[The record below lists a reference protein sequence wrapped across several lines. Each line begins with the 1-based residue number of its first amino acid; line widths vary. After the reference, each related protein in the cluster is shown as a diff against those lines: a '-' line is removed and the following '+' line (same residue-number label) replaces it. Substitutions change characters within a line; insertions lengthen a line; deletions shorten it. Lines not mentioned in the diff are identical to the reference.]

1 MCKRK
6 RTAKALWR
14 RVPQY
19 GRNKETIMKHELLA
33 PAGSL
38 EAGYAALH
46 YGADAVYLGLT
57 KFSARAGAEN
67 FTPEELDEFTAY
79 AHTLGRKVF
88 VALNTVLTEAE
99 ARELPEIFAVLRRT
113 RVDALIVQDLGV
125 FYLAK
130 KMLPGV
136 ELHASTQMA
145 VHNAEG
151 AKFLQ
156 RLGFKRVVLAREL
169 SLREIQAVA
178 EAAPDLD
185 LEVFVHGA
193 LCYSYSGQ
201 CLFSALEYGKSAN
214 RGRCVYPCRAEFAV
228 EEEDDNGQAREDWR
242 GLAGGC
248 DEGGAGQYGAAG
260 NCDEGRAG
268 QRGLA
273 GGCGGLRSHL
283 FSMKDLALE
292 EAVLKI
298 PALSL
303 KIEGRKKSSLYVA
316 AVTNYYRHLLD
327 GRKKD
332 LKEAEDIRQIF
343 SRPWCRFHFNGKDKN
358 VVDAHFVGHRGLLIG
373 KVERAGRNRL
383 GFKTSHAVAR
393 YDGVQIDAAG
403 DEKPFGFGARALF
416 VNGKPAIEA
425 AAGQYVEL
433 ELPEEHPYL
442 AVGAP
447 VYLASSSA
455 VKGKYAYQKPKPG
468 AYRNRAELAVR
479 VEIGTNEV
487 RAVCCGADGC
497 AGTNAERFA
506 GVAAVMRGDFPPAK
520 DAAKVE
526 AAVREAFA
534 KTGGTAFT
542 VAALDIV
549 NPEARF
555 VPVSV
560 LNELRRGLLE
570 KAAEAA
576 KMAEAEAVVQMT
588 ESRQAV
594 KTGGAAAVVQMAESR
609 QAVKTGGAAAVNECE
624 NIEFDAGGNCLA
636 ACATERQ
643 VKKLRLFRI
652 GLETA
657 EADWQACD
665 MAETWF
671 ALPQICRNTGRL
683 AAVLQRL
690 YEAGARKFVSE
701 NYYAFEMLRPY
712 EGVQIGA
719 GSFIY
724 VMNHYATAALR
735 DIGAAWA
742 TLALESPAENMAET
756 AAKALVP
763 TVQAV
768 FAYPPLFTSA
778 VCIRP
783 NACKNCA
790 RGVKRY
796 RLKKDGRAFTV
807 ISRDCQVQVFDTR
820 PYEREAVPGVWAVI
834 DERD

>member
-99 ARELPEIFAVLRRT
+99 ARELSEIFAVLRRT

-248 DEGGAGQYGAAG
+248 DEGGAGQ
-260 NCDEGRAG
+260 
-268 QRGLA
+268 RGLA

-303 KIEGRKKSSLYVA
+303 KIEGRKKSPLYVA
-316 AVTNYYRHLLD
+316 AVTNYYRHILD

-373 KVERAGRNRL
+373 KVEHAGRNRL
-383 GFKTSHAVAR
+383 GVKTSHAVAR

-425 AAGQYVEL
+425 EAGQYVEL

-576 KMAEAEAVVQMT
+576 KMAEAEAVVQM
-588 ESRQAV
+588 
-594 KTGGAAAVVQMAESR
+594 AESR
-609 QAVKTGGAAAVNECE
+609 QAVKTGGAEAVNECE
-624 NIEFDAGGNCLA
+624 NIEFDAGGNCLT

-671 ALPQICRNTGRL
+671 VLPQICRNTGRL

-690 YEAGARKFVSE
+690 YEAGARKFVAE

-796 RLKKDGRAFTV
+796 RLKKDGRAFTAV
-807 ISRDCQVQVFDTR
+807 SRDCQVQVFDTR

>member
-1 MCKRK
+1 
-6 RTAKALWR
+6 
-14 RVPQY
+14 
-19 GRNKETIMKHELLA
+19 MKHELLA

-248 DEGGAGQYGAAG
+248 
-260 NCDEGRAG
+260 
-268 QRGLA
+268 
-273 GGCGGLRSHL
+273 GGLRSHL

-303 KIEGRKKSSLYVA
+303 KIEGRKKSPLYVA
-316 AVTNYYRHLLD
+316 AVTNYYRHILD

-383 GFKTSHAVAR
+383 GFKTSYAVAR

-403 DEKPFGFGARALF
+403 DEKPFGFGVKALF

-479 VEIGTNEV
+479 VEIGANEV

-576 KMAEAEAVVQMT
+576 KMAEAEAVVQM
-588 ESRQAV
+588 
-594 KTGGAAAVVQMAESR
+594 AESR
-609 QAVKTGGAAAVNECE
+609 QAVKPGGAEAVNECE

-690 YEAGARKFVSE
+690 YEAGARKFVAE

-796 RLKKDGRAFTV
+796 RLKKDGRAFTAV
-807 ISRDCQVQVFDTR
+807 SRDCQVQVFDTR

>member
-1 MCKRK
+1 
-6 RTAKALWR
+6 
-14 RVPQY
+14 
-19 GRNKETIMKHELLA
+19 MKHELLA

-130 KMLPGV
+130 KMLPGM

-228 EEEDDNGQAREDWR
+228 EEEDDNRGAREDR
-242 GLAGGC
+242 
-248 DEGGAGQYGAAG
+248 Y
-260 NCDEGRAG
+260 
-268 QRGLA
+268 GLA

-303 KIEGRKKSSLYVA
+303 KIEGRKKSPLYVA
-316 AVTNYYRHLLD
+316 AVTNYYRHILD

-373 KVERAGRNRL
+373 KVERVGRNRL

-403 DEKPFGFGARALF
+403 DEKPFGFGVKALF

-442 AVGAP
+442 AAGAP

-479 VEIGTNEV
+479 VEIGADEV

-497 AGTNAERFA
+497 AGTAEHIADGSAGTNAERFA

-542 VAALDIV
+542 VAALDIA

-560 LNELRRGLLE
+560 LNELRRGLLD

-576 KMAEAEAVVQMT
+576 KMAEEEA
-588 ESRQAV
+588 A
-594 KTGGAAAVVQMAESR
+594 VQMAESR
-609 QAVKTGGAAAVNECE
+609 QAVRTGGAEAVNECE
-624 NIEFDAGGNCLA
+624 NIEPDAGGNCLA
-636 ACATERQ
+636 TCATERQ
-643 VKKLRLFRI
+643 VKKLRLIRI

-657 EADWQACD
+657 ETDWQACD

-671 ALPQICRNTGRL
+671 VLPQICRNTGRL
-683 AAVLQRL
+683 AAVVQRL
-690 YEAGARKFVSE
+690 YDAGARKFVAE
-701 NYYAFEMLRPY
+701 NYYAFEMLRQY

-783 NACKNCA
+783 NACKDCS

-796 RLKKDGRAFTV
+796 RLKKDGRAFTAV
-807 ISRDCQVQVFDTR
+807 SRDCQVQVFDTR
-820 PYEREAVPGVWAVI
+820 PYEREAVPGIWAVI

>member
-1 MCKRK
+1 
-6 RTAKALWR
+6 
-14 RVPQY
+14 
-19 GRNKETIMKHELLA
+19 MKHELLA

-99 ARELPEIFAVLRRT
+99 ARELPEIFAMLRRT

-228 EEEDDNGQAREDWR
+228 EEENDNRGAREDR
-242 GLAGGC
+242 H
-248 DEGGAGQYGAAG
+248 
-260 NCDEGRAG
+260 
-268 QRGLA
+268 GLA

-303 KIEGRKKSSLYVA
+303 KIEGRKKSPLYVA
-316 AVTNYYRHLLD
+316 AVTNYYRHILD

-373 KVERAGRNRL
+373 KVGRVGRNRL

-403 DEKPFGFGARALF
+403 DEKPFGFGVKALF

-442 AVGAP
+442 AAGAP

-479 VEIGTNEV
+479 VEIGADEV
-487 RAVCCGADGC
+487 RAVCCGADGCAGTAEHIADGC

-520 DAAKVE
+520 DTAKVE

-542 VAALDIV
+542 VAALDIA
-549 NPEARF
+549 NSEARF

-560 LNELRRGLLE
+560 LNELRRGLLD
-570 KAAEAA
+570 KAAAAAKLAEEEAA
-576 KMAEAEAVVQMT
+576 
-588 ESRQAV
+588 
-594 KTGGAAAVVQMAESR
+594 VQMAESR
-609 QAVKTGGAAAVNECE
+609 QAVRTGGAEAVNECE
-624 NIEFDAGGNCLA
+624 NIEPDAGGNCLVT
-636 ACATERQ
+636 CATERL

-657 EADWQACD
+657 ETDWQACD

-671 ALPQICRNTGRL
+671 VLPQICRNTGRL
-683 AAVLQRL
+683 AAVVQSL
-690 YEAGARKFVSE
+690 YDAGARKFVAE
-701 NYYAFEMLRPY
+701 NYYAFEMLRQY

-783 NACKNCA
+783 NACKDCS

-796 RLKKDGRAFTV
+796 RLKKDGRAFTAV
-807 ISRDCQVQVFDTR
+807 SRDCQVQVFDTR
-820 PYEREAVPGVWAVI
+820 PYEREAVPGIWAVI

>member
-1 MCKRK
+1 
-6 RTAKALWR
+6 
-14 RVPQY
+14 
-19 GRNKETIMKHELLA
+19 MKHELLA

-99 ARELPEIFAVLRRT
+99 ARELPEIFAMLRRT

-228 EEEDDNGQAREDWR
+228 EEENDNRGAREDR
-242 GLAGGC
+242 H
-248 DEGGAGQYGAAG
+248 
-260 NCDEGRAG
+260 
-268 QRGLA
+268 GLA

-303 KIEGRKKSSLYVA
+303 KIEGRKKSPLYVA
-316 AVTNYYRHLLD
+316 AVTNYYRHILD

-373 KVERAGRNRL
+373 KVERVGRNRL

-403 DEKPFGFGARALF
+403 DEKPFGFGVKALF

-442 AVGAP
+442 AAGAP

-479 VEIGTNEV
+479 VEIGADEV

-497 AGTNAERFA
+497 AGTAEHIADGSAGTNAERFA

-542 VAALDIV
+542 VAALDIA

-560 LNELRRGLLE
+560 LNELRRGLLD

-576 KMAEAEAVVQMT
+576 KMAEEEA
-588 ESRQAV
+588 A
-594 KTGGAAAVVQMAESR
+594 VQMAESR
-609 QAVKTGGAAAVNECE
+609 QAVRTGGAEAVNECE
-624 NIEFDAGGNCLA
+624 NIEPDAGGNCLA
-636 ACATERQ
+636 TCATERQ
-643 VKKLRLFRI
+643 VKKLRLIRI

-657 EADWQACD
+657 ETDWQACD

-671 ALPQICRNTGRL
+671 VLPQICRNTGRL
-683 AAVLQRL
+683 AAVVQSL
-690 YEAGARKFVSE
+690 YDAGARKFVAE
-701 NYYAFEMLRPY
+701 NYYAFEMLRQY

-783 NACKNCA
+783 NACKDCS

-796 RLKKDGRAFTV
+796 RLKKDGRAFTAV
-807 ISRDCQVQVFDTR
+807 SRDCQVQVFDTR
-820 PYEREAVPGVWAVI
+820 PYEREAVPGIWAVI

>member
-1 MCKRK
+1 
-6 RTAKALWR
+6 
-14 RVPQY
+14 
-19 GRNKETIMKHELLA
+19 MKHELLA

-130 KMLPGV
+130 KMLPGM

-228 EEEDDNGQAREDWR
+228 EEEDDNRGAREDWY
-242 GLAGGC
+242 GL
-248 DEGGAGQYGAAG
+248 AG
-260 NCDEGRAG
+260 NCDAGRAG
-268 QRGLA
+268 QHGLA

-303 KIEGRKKSSLYVA
+303 KIEGRKKSPLYVA
-316 AVTNYYRHLLD
+316 AVTNYYRHILD

-373 KVERAGRNRL
+373 KVGRVGRNRL

-403 DEKPFGFGARALF
+403 DEKPFGFGVKALF

-442 AVGAP
+442 AAGAP

-479 VEIGTNEV
+479 VEIGADEV
-487 RAVCCGADGC
+487 RAVCCGADGCAGTAEHIADGC

-520 DAAKVE
+520 DTAKVE

-542 VAALDIV
+542 VAALDIA
-549 NPEARF
+549 NTEARF

-560 LNELRRGLLE
+560 LNELRRGLLD
-570 KAAEAA
+570 KAAAAAKLAEEEAA
-576 KMAEAEAVVQMT
+576 
-588 ESRQAV
+588 
-594 KTGGAAAVVQMAESR
+594 VQMAESR
-609 QAVKTGGAAAVNECE
+609 QAVRTGGAEAVNECE
-624 NIEFDAGGNCLA
+624 NIEPDAGGNCLVT
-636 ACATERQ
+636 CATERL

-657 EADWQACD
+657 ETDWQACD

-671 ALPQICRNTGRL
+671 VLPQICRNTGRL
-683 AAVLQRL
+683 AAVVQSL
-690 YEAGARKFVSE
+690 YDAGARKFVAE
-701 NYYAFEMLRPY
+701 NYYAFEMLRQY

-742 TLALESPAENMAET
+742 TLALESSAENMAET

-783 NACKNCA
+783 NACKDCS

-796 RLKKDGRAFTV
+796 RLKKDGRAFTAV
-807 ISRDCQVQVFDTR
+807 SRDCQVQVFDTR
-820 PYEREAVPGVWAVI
+820 PYEREAVPGIWAVI

>member
-1 MCKRK
+1 
-6 RTAKALWR
+6 
-14 RVPQY
+14 
-19 GRNKETIMKHELLA
+19 MKHELLA

-228 EEEDDNGQAREDWR
+228 EEENDNRGAREDR
-242 GLAGGC
+242 
-248 DEGGAGQYGAAG
+248 Y
-260 NCDEGRAG
+260 
-268 QRGLA
+268 GLA

-303 KIEGRKKSSLYVA
+303 KIEGRKKSPLYVA
-316 AVTNYYRHLLD
+316 AVTNYYRHILD

-373 KVERAGRNRL
+373 KVERVGRNRL

-403 DEKPFGFGARALF
+403 DEKPFGFGVKALF

-433 ELPEEHPYL
+433 ELPEEHSYL

-468 AYRNRAELAVR
+468 AYRNRAELAGLVG
-479 VEIGTNEV
+479 IGADEV

-497 AGTNAERFA
+497 AGTAEHIADDCAGTAERIADGSAGTNAERFA

-520 DAAKVE
+520 DTAKVE

-542 VAALDIV
+542 VAALDIA
-549 NPEARF
+549 NSEARF

-560 LNELRRGLLE
+560 LNELRRGLLD
-570 KAAEAA
+570 KAAAAA
-576 KMAEAEAVVQMT
+576 KMAEEEA
-588 ESRQAV
+588 A
-594 KTGGAAAVVQMAESR
+594 VQMAESR
-609 QAVKTGGAAAVNECE
+609 QAVKTGGVEAVNECE
-624 NIEFDAGGNCLA
+624 NIEPDAGGNCLA
-636 ACATERQ
+636 TCATERQ

-657 EADWQACD
+657 ETDWQACD

-671 ALPQICRNTGRL
+671 VLPQICRNTGRL
-683 AAVLQRL
+683 AAVVQSL
-690 YEAGARKFVSE
+690 YDAGARKFVAE
-701 NYYAFEMLRPY
+701 NYYAFEMLRQY

-783 NACKNCA
+783 NACKDCS

-796 RLKKDGRAFTV
+796 RLKKDGRAFTAV
-807 ISRDCQVQVFDTR
+807 SRDCQVQVFDTR
-820 PYEREAVPGVWAVI
+820 PYEREAVPGIWAVI

>member
-1 MCKRK
+1 
-6 RTAKALWR
+6 
-14 RVPQY
+14 
-19 GRNKETIMKHELLA
+19 MKHELLA

-248 DEGGAGQYGAAG
+248 
-260 NCDEGRAG
+260 
-268 QRGLA
+268 
-273 GGCGGLRSHL
+273 GGLRSHL

-303 KIEGRKKSSLYVA
+303 KIEGRKKSPLYVA

-479 VEIGTNEV
+479 VEIGANEV

-520 DAAKVE
+520 DTAKVE

-576 KMAEAEAVVQMT
+576 KMAEAEAVVQM
-588 ESRQAV
+588 
-594 KTGGAAAVVQMAESR
+594 AESR
-609 QAVKTGGAAAVNECE
+609 QAVKTGGAEAVNECE
-624 NIEFDAGGNCLA
+624 NIEFDAGGNCLT

-690 YEAGARKFVSE
+690 YEAGARKFVAE

-796 RLKKDGRAFTV
+796 RLKKDGRAFTAV
-807 ISRDCQVQVFDTR
+807 SRDCQVQVFDTR
-820 PYEREAVPGVWAVI
+820 PYEREAVSGVWAVI

>member
-1 MCKRK
+1 
-6 RTAKALWR
+6 
-14 RVPQY
+14 
-19 GRNKETIMKHELLA
+19 MKHELLA

-228 EEEDDNGQAREDWR
+228 EEENDNRGAREDR
-242 GLAGGC
+242 
-248 DEGGAGQYGAAG
+248 Y
-260 NCDEGRAG
+260 
-268 QRGLA
+268 GLA

-303 KIEGRKKSSLYVA
+303 KIEGRKKSPLYVA
-316 AVTNYYRHLLD
+316 AVTNYYRHILD

-373 KVERAGRNRL
+373 KVERVGRNRL

-403 DEKPFGFGARALF
+403 DEKPFGFGVKALF

-442 AVGAP
+442 AAGAP

-479 VEIGTNEV
+479 VEIGADEV
-487 RAVCCGADGC
+487 RAVCCGADGCAGTAEHIADGC

-520 DAAKVE
+520 DTAKVE

-542 VAALDIV
+542 VAALDIA

-560 LNELRRGLLE
+560 LNELRRGLLD

-576 KMAEAEAVVQMT
+576 KMAEEEA
-588 ESRQAV
+588 A
-594 KTGGAAAVVQMAESR
+594 VQMAESR
-609 QAVKTGGAAAVNECE
+609 QAVRTGGAEAVNECE
-624 NIEFDAGGNCLA
+624 NIEPDAGGNCLA
-636 ACATERQ
+636 TCATERQ
-643 VKKLRLFRI
+643 VKKLRLIRI

-657 EADWQACD
+657 ETDWQACD

-671 ALPQICRNTGRL
+671 VLPQICRNTGRL
-683 AAVLQRL
+683 AAVVQSL
-690 YEAGARKFVSE
+690 YDAGARKFVAE
-701 NYYAFEMLRPY
+701 NYYAFEMLRQY

-783 NACKNCA
+783 NACKDCS

-796 RLKKDGRAFTV
+796 RLKKDGRAFTAV
-807 ISRDCQVQVFDTR
+807 SRDCQVQVFDTR
-820 PYEREAVPGVWAVI
+820 PYEREAVPGIWAVI

>member
-248 DEGGAGQYGAAG
+248 
-260 NCDEGRAG
+260 
-268 QRGLA
+268 
-273 GGCGGLRSHL
+273 GGLRSHL

-303 KIEGRKKSSLYVA
+303 KIEGRKKSPLYVA
-316 AVTNYYRHLLD
+316 AVTNYYRHILD
-327 GRKKD
+327 GCKKD

-487 RAVCCGADGC
+487 RAVWCGADGC

-576 KMAEAEAVVQMT
+576 KMAEAEAVVQM
-588 ESRQAV
+588 
-594 KTGGAAAVVQMAESR
+594 AESR
-609 QAVKTGGAAAVNECE
+609 QAVKTGGAEAVNECE
-624 NIEFDAGGNCLA
+624 NIEFDAGGNCLT

-690 YEAGARKFVSE
+690 YEAGARKFVAE

-796 RLKKDGRAFTV
+796 RLKKDGRAFTAV
-807 ISRDCQVQVFDTR
+807 SRDCQVQVFDTR

-834 DERD
+834 DERGG

>member
-1 MCKRK
+1 
-6 RTAKALWR
+6 
-14 RVPQY
+14 
-19 GRNKETIMKHELLA
+19 MKHELLA

-228 EEEDDNGQAREDWR
+228 EEENDNRGAREDR
-242 GLAGGC
+242 
-248 DEGGAGQYGAAG
+248 Y
-260 NCDEGRAG
+260 
-268 QRGLA
+268 GLA

-303 KIEGRKKSSLYVA
+303 KIEGRKKSPLYVA
-316 AVTNYYRHLLD
+316 AVTNYYRHILD

-373 KVERAGRNRL
+373 KVERVGRNRL

-403 DEKPFGFGARALF
+403 DEKPFGFGVKALF
-416 VNGKPAIEA
+416 VNGKSAIEA

-442 AVGAP
+442 AAGAP

-479 VEIGTNEV
+479 VEIGADEV

-497 AGTNAERFA
+497 AGTAEHIADGSAGTNAERFA

-542 VAALDIV
+542 VAALDIA
-549 NPEARF
+549 NSEARF

-560 LNELRRGLLE
+560 LNELRRGLLD
-570 KAAEAA
+570 KAAAAA
-576 KMAEAEAVVQMT
+576 KMAEEEA
-588 ESRQAV
+588 A
-594 KTGGAAAVVQMAESR
+594 VQMAESR
-609 QAVKTGGAAAVNECE
+609 QAVKTGGVEAVNECE
-624 NIEFDAGGNCLA
+624 NIEPDAGGNCLA
-636 ACATERQ
+636 TCATERQ

-657 EADWQACD
+657 ETDWQACD

-671 ALPQICRNTGRL
+671 VLPQICRNTGRL
-683 AAVLQRL
+683 AAVVQSL
-690 YEAGARKFVSE
+690 YDAGARKFVAE
-701 NYYAFEMLRPY
+701 NYYAFEMLRQY

-783 NACKNCA
+783 NACKDCS

-796 RLKKDGRAFTV
+796 RLKKDGRAFTAV
-807 ISRDCQVQVFDTR
+807 SRDCQVQVFDTR
-820 PYEREAVPGVWAVI
+820 PYEREAVPGIWAVI

>member
-1 MCKRK
+1 
-6 RTAKALWR
+6 
-14 RVPQY
+14 
-19 GRNKETIMKHELLA
+19 MKHELLA

-130 KMLPGV
+130 KMLPDV

-228 EEEDDNGQAREDWR
+228 EEEDDNRGAREDR
-242 GLAGGC
+242 
-248 DEGGAGQYGAAG
+248 Y
-260 NCDEGRAG
+260 
-268 QRGLA
+268 GLA

-303 KIEGRKKSSLYVA
+303 KIEGRKKSPLYVA
-316 AVTNYYRHLLD
+316 AVTNYYRHILD

-373 KVERAGRNRL
+373 KVERVGRNRL

-403 DEKPFGFGARALF
+403 DEKPFGFGVKALF

-442 AVGAP
+442 AAGAP

-479 VEIGTNEV
+479 VEIGADEV

-497 AGTNAERFA
+497 AGTAEHIADGSAGTNAERFA

-520 DAAKVE
+520 DTAKVE

-542 VAALDIV
+542 VAALDIA

-560 LNELRRGLLE
+560 LNELRRGLLD

-576 KMAEAEAVVQMT
+576 KMAEEEA
-588 ESRQAV
+588 A
-594 KTGGAAAVVQMAESR
+594 VQMAESR
-609 QAVKTGGAAAVNECE
+609 QAVKTGGAEAVNECE
-624 NIEFDAGGNCLA
+624 NIEPDAGGNCLA
-636 ACATERQ
+636 TCATERQ

-657 EADWQACD
+657 ETDWQACD

-671 ALPQICRNTGRL
+671 VLPQICRNTGRL
-683 AAVLQRL
+683 AAVVQSL
-690 YEAGARKFVSE
+690 YDAGARKFVAE
-701 NYYAFEMLRPY
+701 NYYAFEMLRQY

-768 FAYPPLFTSA
+768 FAYSPLFTSA

-783 NACKNCA
+783 NACKDCS

-796 RLKKDGRAFTV
+796 RLKKDGRAFTAV
-807 ISRDCQVQVFDTR
+807 SRDCQVQVFDTR
-820 PYEREAVPGVWAVI
+820 PYEREAVPGIWAVI

>member
-1 MCKRK
+1 
-6 RTAKALWR
+6 
-14 RVPQY
+14 
-19 GRNKETIMKHELLA
+19 MKHELLA

-228 EEEDDNGQAREDWR
+228 EEENDNRGAREDR
-242 GLAGGC
+242 
-248 DEGGAGQYGAAG
+248 Y
-260 NCDEGRAG
+260 
-268 QRGLA
+268 GLA

-303 KIEGRKKSSLYVA
+303 KIEGRKKSPLYVA
-316 AVTNYYRHLLD
+316 AVTNYYRHILD

-373 KVERAGRNRL
+373 KVGRVGRNRL

-403 DEKPFGFGARALF
+403 DEKPFGFGVKALF

-442 AVGAP
+442 AAGAP

-479 VEIGTNEV
+479 VEIGADEV
-487 RAVCCGADGC
+487 RAVCCGADGCAGTAEHIADGC

-520 DAAKVE
+520 DTAKVE

-542 VAALDIV
+542 VAALDIA
-549 NPEARF
+549 NTEARF

-560 LNELRRGLLE
+560 LNELRRGLLD
-570 KAAEAA
+570 KAAAAAKLAEEEAA
-576 KMAEAEAVVQMT
+576 
-588 ESRQAV
+588 
-594 KTGGAAAVVQMAESR
+594 VQMAESR
-609 QAVKTGGAAAVNECE
+609 QAVRTGGAEAVNECE
-624 NIEFDAGGNCLA
+624 NIEPDAGGNCLVT
-636 ACATERQ
+636 CATERL

-657 EADWQACD
+657 ETDWQACD

-671 ALPQICRNTGRL
+671 VLPQICRNTGRL
-683 AAVLQRL
+683 AAVVQSL
-690 YEAGARKFVSE
+690 YDAGARKFVAE
-701 NYYAFEMLRPY
+701 NYYAFEMLRQY

-742 TLALESPAENMAET
+742 TLALESSAENMAET

-783 NACKNCA
+783 NACKDCS

-796 RLKKDGRAFTV
+796 RLKKDGRAFTAV
-807 ISRDCQVQVFDTR
+807 SRDCQVQVFDTR
-820 PYEREAVPGVWAVI
+820 PYEREAVPGIWAVI

>member
-1 MCKRK
+1 
-6 RTAKALWR
+6 
-14 RVPQY
+14 
-19 GRNKETIMKHELLA
+19 MKHELLA

-228 EEEDDNGQAREDWR
+228 EEENDNRGAREDR
-242 GLAGGC
+242 
-248 DEGGAGQYGAAG
+248 Y
-260 NCDEGRAG
+260 
-268 QRGLA
+268 GLA

-303 KIEGRKKSSLYVA
+303 KIEGRKKSPLYVA
-316 AVTNYYRHLLD
+316 AVTNYYRHILD

-373 KVERAGRNRL
+373 KVERVGRNRL

-403 DEKPFGFGARALF
+403 DEKPFGFGVKALF

-433 ELPEEHPYL
+433 ELPEEHSYL
-442 AVGAP
+442 AAGAP

-479 VEIGTNEV
+479 VEIGADEV

-497 AGTNAERFA
+497 VGTAEHIADGSAGTAERIADGSAGTNAERFA
-506 GVAAVMRGDFPPAK
+506 GVAAVMRGDFLPAK

-542 VAALDIV
+542 VAALDIA

-560 LNELRRGLLE
+560 LNELRRGLLN

-576 KMAEAEAVVQMT
+576 KMAEEEA
-588 ESRQAV
+588 A
-594 KTGGAAAVVQMAESR
+594 VQMAESR
-609 QAVKTGGAAAVNECE
+609 QAVKTGGAEAVNECE
-624 NIEFDAGGNCLA
+624 NIEPDAGGNCLA
-636 ACATERQ
+636 TCATERL

-657 EADWQACD
+657 ETDWQACD

-671 ALPQICRNTGRL
+671 VLPQICRNTGRL
-683 AAVLQRL
+683 AVVVQSL
-690 YEAGARKFVSE
+690 YDAGARKFVAE
-701 NYYAFEMLRPY
+701 NYYAFEMLRQY

-742 TLALESPAENMAET
+742 TLALESLAENMAET

-783 NACKNCA
+783 NACKDCS

-796 RLKKDGRAFTV
+796 RLKKDGRAFTAV
-807 ISRDCQVQVFDTR
+807 SRDCQVQVFDTR
-820 PYEREAVPGVWAVI
+820 PYEREAVPGIWAVI

>member
-1 MCKRK
+1 
-6 RTAKALWR
+6 
-14 RVPQY
+14 
-19 GRNKETIMKHELLA
+19 MKHELLA

-228 EEEDDNGQAREDWR
+228 EEENDNRGAREDR
-242 GLAGGC
+242 
-248 DEGGAGQYGAAG
+248 Y
-260 NCDEGRAG
+260 
-268 QRGLA
+268 GLA

-303 KIEGRKKSSLYVA
+303 KIEGRKKSPLYVA
-316 AVTNYYRHLLD
+316 AVTNYYRHILD

-373 KVERAGRNRL
+373 KVERVGRNRL

-403 DEKPFGFGARALF
+403 DEKPFGFGVKALF

-433 ELPEEHPYL
+433 ELPEEHSYL

-479 VEIGTNEV
+479 VEIGADEV
-487 RAVCCGADGC
+487 RAVCYGADGC
-497 AGTNAERFA
+497 AGTAEHIADDCAGTAERIADGSAGTNAERFA
-506 GVAAVMRGDFPPAK
+506 GVAAVRRGDFPPAK
-520 DAAKVE
+520 DTAKVE

-542 VAALDIV
+542 VAALDIA
-549 NPEARF
+549 NSEARF

-560 LNELRRGLLE
+560 LNELRRGLLD
-570 KAAEAA
+570 KAAAAA
-576 KMAEAEAVVQMT
+576 KMAEEEA
-588 ESRQAV
+588 A
-594 KTGGAAAVVQMAESR
+594 VQMAESR
-609 QAVKTGGAAAVNECE
+609 QAVKTGGVEAVNECE
-624 NIEFDAGGNCLA
+624 NIEPDAGGNCLA
-636 ACATERQ
+636 TCATERQ

-657 EADWQACD
+657 ETDWQACD

-671 ALPQICRNTGRL
+671 VLPQICRNTGRL
-683 AAVLQRL
+683 AAVVQSL
-690 YEAGARKFVSE
+690 YDVGARKFVAE
-701 NYYAFEMLRPY
+701 NYYAFEMLRQY

-724 VMNHYATAALR
+724 VMNHYTTAALR

-783 NACKNCA
+783 NACKDCS

-796 RLKKDGRAFTV
+796 RLKKDGRAFTAV
-807 ISRDCQVQVFDTR
+807 SRDCQVQVFDTR
-820 PYEREAVPGVWAVI
+820 PYEREAVPGIWAVI

>member
-1 MCKRK
+1 
-6 RTAKALWR
+6 
-14 RVPQY
+14 
-19 GRNKETIMKHELLA
+19 MKHELLA

-228 EEEDDNGQAREDWR
+228 EEEDDNRGAREDWY
-242 GLAGGC
+242 GL
-248 DEGGAGQYGAAG
+248 AG
-260 NCDEGRAG
+260 NCDAGRAG
-268 QRGLA
+268 QHGLA

-303 KIEGRKKSSLYVA
+303 KIEGRKKSPLYVA
-316 AVTNYYRHLLD
+316 AVTNYYRHILD

-373 KVERAGRNRL
+373 KVGRVGRNRL

-403 DEKPFGFGARALF
+403 DEKPFGFGVKALF

-442 AVGAP
+442 AAGAP

-479 VEIGTNEV
+479 VEIGADEV

-497 AGTNAERFA
+497 AGTAEHIADGCVGTNAERFA

-520 DAAKVE
+520 DTAKVE

-542 VAALDIV
+542 VAALDIA
-549 NPEARF
+549 NTEARF

-560 LNELRRGLLE
+560 LNELRRGLLD
-570 KAAEAA
+570 KAAAAAKLAEEEAA
-576 KMAEAEAVVQMT
+576 
-588 ESRQAV
+588 
-594 KTGGAAAVVQMAESR
+594 VQMAESR
-609 QAVKTGGAAAVNECE
+609 QAVRTGGAEAVTECE
-624 NIEFDAGGNCLA
+624 NIEPDAGGNCLVT
-636 ACATERQ
+636 CATERL

-657 EADWQACD
+657 ETDWQACD

-671 ALPQICRNTGRL
+671 VLPQICRNTGRL
-683 AAVLQRL
+683 AAVVQSL
-690 YEAGARKFVSE
+690 YDAGARKFVAE
-701 NYYAFEMLRPY
+701 NYYAFEMLRQY

-742 TLALESPAENMAET
+742 TLALESSAENMAET

-783 NACKNCA
+783 NACKDCS

-796 RLKKDGRAFTV
+796 RLKKDGRAFTAV
-807 ISRDCQVQVFDTR
+807 SRDCQVQVFDTR
-820 PYEREAVPGVWAVI
+820 PYEREAVPGIWAVI

>member
-1 MCKRK
+1 
-6 RTAKALWR
+6 
-14 RVPQY
+14 
-19 GRNKETIMKHELLA
+19 MKHELLA

-79 AHTLGRKVF
+79 VHTLGRKVF

-228 EEEDDNGQAREDWR
+228 EEEDDNRGAREDR
-242 GLAGGC
+242 YGL
-248 DEGGAGQYGAAG
+248 AG
-260 NCDEGRAG
+260 NCDAGRAG

-303 KIEGRKKSSLYVA
+303 KIEGRKKSPLYVA
-316 AVTNYYRHLLD
+316 AVTNYYRHILD

-373 KVERAGRNRL
+373 KVGRVGRNRL

-403 DEKPFGFGARALF
+403 DEKPFGFGVKALF

-442 AVGAP
+442 AAGAP

-479 VEIGTNEV
+479 VEIGADEV
-487 RAVCCGADGC
+487 RAVCCGADGCAGTAEHIADGC

-520 DAAKVE
+520 DTAKVE

-542 VAALDIV
+542 VAALDIA
-549 NPEARF
+549 NTEARF

-560 LNELRRGLLE
+560 LNELRRGLLD
-570 KAAEAA
+570 KAAAAAKLAEEEAA
-576 KMAEAEAVVQMT
+576 
-588 ESRQAV
+588 
-594 KTGGAAAVVQMAESR
+594 VQMAESR
-609 QAVKTGGAAAVNECE
+609 QAVRTGGAEAVNECE
-624 NIEFDAGGNCLA
+624 NIEPDAGGNCLVT
-636 ACATERQ
+636 CATERL

-657 EADWQACD
+657 ETDWQACD

-671 ALPQICRNTGRL
+671 VLPQICRNTGRL
-683 AAVLQRL
+683 AAVVQSL
-690 YEAGARKFVSE
+690 YDAGARKFVAE
-701 NYYAFEMLRPY
+701 NYYAFEMLRQY

-783 NACKNCA
+783 NACKDCS

-796 RLKKDGRAFTV
+796 RLKKDGRAFTAV
-807 ISRDCQVQVFDTR
+807 SRDCQVQVFDTR
-820 PYEREAVPGVWAVI
+820 PYEREAVPGIWAVI

>member
-1 MCKRK
+1 
-6 RTAKALWR
+6 
-14 RVPQY
+14 
-19 GRNKETIMKHELLA
+19 MKHELLA

-228 EEEDDNGQAREDWR
+228 EEENDNRGAREDR
-242 GLAGGC
+242 
-248 DEGGAGQYGAAG
+248 Y
-260 NCDEGRAG
+260 
-268 QRGLA
+268 GLA

-303 KIEGRKKSSLYVA
+303 KIEGRKKSPLYVA
-316 AVTNYYRHLLD
+316 AVTNYYRHILD

-373 KVERAGRNRL
+373 KVERVGRNRL

-403 DEKPFGFGARALF
+403 DEKPFGFGVKALF

-442 AVGAP
+442 AAGAP

-479 VEIGTNEV
+479 VEIGADEV
-487 RAVCCGADGC
+487 RAVCCGADGSAGTAERIADGS
-497 AGTNAERFA
+497 AGTNAERFS

-542 VAALDIV
+542 VAALDIA

-560 LNELRRGLLE
+560 LNELRRGLLD

-576 KMAEAEAVVQMT
+576 KMAEEEA
-588 ESRQAV
+588 A
-594 KTGGAAAVVQMAESR
+594 VQMAESR
-609 QAVKTGGAAAVNECE
+609 QAVKTGGAEAVNECE
-624 NIEFDAGGNCLA
+624 NIEPDAGGNCLA
-636 ACATERQ
+636 TCATERQ

-657 EADWQACD
+657 ETDWQACD

-671 ALPQICRNTGRL
+671 VLPQICRNTGRL
-683 AAVLQRL
+683 AAVVQSL
-690 YEAGARKFVSE
+690 YDAGARKFVVE
-701 NYYAFEMLRPY
+701 NYYAFEMLRQY

-783 NACKNCA
+783 NACKDCS

-796 RLKKDGRAFTV
+796 RLKKDGRAFTAV
-807 ISRDCQVQVFDTR
+807 SRDCQVQVFDTR
-820 PYEREAVPGVWAVI
+820 PYEREAVPGIWAVI

>member
-1 MCKRK
+1 
-6 RTAKALWR
+6 
-14 RVPQY
+14 
-19 GRNKETIMKHELLA
+19 MKHELLA

-228 EEEDDNGQAREDWR
+228 EEENDNRGAREDR
-242 GLAGGC
+242 
-248 DEGGAGQYGAAG
+248 Y
-260 NCDEGRAG
+260 
-268 QRGLA
+268 GLA

-303 KIEGRKKSSLYVA
+303 KIEGRKKSPLYVA
-316 AVTNYYRHLLD
+316 AVTNYYRHILD

-373 KVERAGRNRL
+373 KVERVGRNRL

-403 DEKPFGFGARALF
+403 DEKPFGFGVKALF

-433 ELPEEHPYL
+433 ELPEEHSYL
-442 AVGAP
+442 AAGAP

-479 VEIGTNEV
+479 VEIGADEV
-487 RAVCCGADGC
+487 RAVCCGADGCAGTAEHIADGC

-520 DAAKVE
+520 DTAKVE

-542 VAALDIV
+542 VAALDIA
-549 NPEARF
+549 NSEARF

-560 LNELRRGLLE
+560 LNELRRGLLD
-570 KAAEAA
+570 KAAAAA
-576 KMAEAEAVVQMT
+576 KMAEEEA
-588 ESRQAV
+588 A
-594 KTGGAAAVVQMAESR
+594 VQMAESR
-609 QAVKTGGAAAVNECE
+609 QAVRTGGAEAVNECE
-624 NIEFDAGGNCLA
+624 NIEPDAGGNCLVT
-636 ACATERQ
+636 CATERL

-657 EADWQACD
+657 ETDWQACD

-671 ALPQICRNTGRL
+671 VLPQICRNTGRL
-683 AAVLQRL
+683 AAVVQSL
-690 YEAGARKFVSE
+690 YDAGARKFVAE
-701 NYYAFEMLRPY
+701 NYYAFEMLRQY

-783 NACKNCA
+783 NACKDCS

-796 RLKKDGRAFTV
+796 RLKKDGRAFTAV
-807 ISRDCQVQVFDTR
+807 SRDCQVQVFDTR
-820 PYEREAVPGVWAVI
+820 PYEREAVPGIWAVI

>member
-1 MCKRK
+1 
-6 RTAKALWR
+6 
-14 RVPQY
+14 
-19 GRNKETIMKHELLA
+19 MKHELLA

-99 ARELPEIFAVLRRT
+99 ARELPEIFAVLRRM

-130 KMLPGV
+130 KMLPDM

-228 EEEDDNGQAREDWR
+228 EEENDNRGAREDR
-242 GLAGGC
+242 H
-248 DEGGAGQYGAAG
+248 
-260 NCDEGRAG
+260 
-268 QRGLA
+268 GLA

-303 KIEGRKKSSLYVA
+303 KIEGRKKSPLYVA
-316 AVTNYYRHLLD
+316 AVTNYYRHILD

-343 SRPWCRFHFNGKDKN
+343 SRPWCRFHFNGKGKN

-373 KVERAGRNRL
+373 KVERVGRNRL

-403 DEKPFGFGARALF
+403 DEKPFGFGVKALF

-442 AVGAP
+442 AAGAP

-479 VEIGTNEV
+479 VEIGADEV

-497 AGTNAERFA
+497 AGTAEHIADGSAGTNAERFA

-542 VAALDIV
+542 VAALDIA

-560 LNELRRGLLE
+560 LNELRRGLLD

-576 KMAEAEAVVQMT
+576 KMAEEEA
-588 ESRQAV
+588 A
-594 KTGGAAAVVQMAESR
+594 VQMAESR
-609 QAVKTGGAAAVNECE
+609 QAVRTGGAEAVNECE
-624 NIEFDAGGNCLA
+624 NIEPDAGGNCLA
-636 ACATERQ
+636 TCATERQ
-643 VKKLRLFRI
+643 VKKLRLIRI

-657 EADWQACD
+657 ETDWQACD

-671 ALPQICRNTGRL
+671 VLPQICRNTGRL
-683 AAVLQRL
+683 AAVVQSL
-690 YEAGARKFVSE
+690 YDAGARKFVAE
-701 NYYAFEMLRPY
+701 NYYAFEMLRQY

-783 NACKNCA
+783 NACKDCS

-796 RLKKDGRAFTV
+796 RLKKDGRAFTAV
-807 ISRDCQVQVFDTR
+807 SRDCQVQVFDTR
-820 PYEREAVPGVWAVI
+820 PYEREAVPGIWAVI

>member
-1 MCKRK
+1 
-6 RTAKALWR
+6 
-14 RVPQY
+14 
-19 GRNKETIMKHELLA
+19 MKHELLA

-228 EEEDDNGQAREDWR
+228 EEENDNRGAREDR
-242 GLAGGC
+242 HGL
-248 DEGGAGQYGAAG
+248 AG
-260 NCDEGRAG
+260 NCDAGRAG

-303 KIEGRKKSSLYVA
+303 KIEGRKKSPLYVA
-316 AVTNYYRHLLD
+316 AVTNYYRHILD

-373 KVERAGRNRL
+373 KVERVGRNRL

-403 DEKPFGFGARALF
+403 DEKPFGFGVKALF

-442 AVGAP
+442 AAGAP

-479 VEIGTNEV
+479 VEIGADEV
-487 RAVCCGADGC
+487 RAVCCGADGCAGTAEHIADGC

-520 DAAKVE
+520 DTAKVE

-542 VAALDIV
+542 VAALDIA
-549 NPEARF
+549 NTEARF

-560 LNELRRGLLE
+560 LNELRRGLLD
-570 KAAEAA
+570 KAAAAAKLAEEEAA
-576 KMAEAEAVVQMT
+576 
-588 ESRQAV
+588 
-594 KTGGAAAVVQMAESR
+594 VQMAESR
-609 QAVKTGGAAAVNECE
+609 QAVRTGGAEAVNECE
-624 NIEFDAGGNCLA
+624 NIEPDAGGNCLVT
-636 ACATERQ
+636 CATERL

-657 EADWQACD
+657 ETDWQACD

-671 ALPQICRNTGRL
+671 VLPQICRNTGRL
-683 AAVLQRL
+683 AAVVQSL
-690 YEAGARKFVSE
+690 YDAGARKFVAE
-701 NYYAFEMLRPY
+701 NYYAFEMLRQY

-742 TLALESPAENMAET
+742 TLALESSAENMAET

-783 NACKNCA
+783 NACKDCS

-796 RLKKDGRAFTV
+796 RLKKDGRAFTAV
-807 ISRDCQVQVFDTR
+807 SRDCQVQVFDTR
-820 PYEREAVPGVWAVI
+820 PYEREAVPGIWAVI

>member
-1 MCKRK
+1 
-6 RTAKALWR
+6 
-14 RVPQY
+14 
-19 GRNKETIMKHELLA
+19 MKHELLA

-46 YGADAVYLGLT
+46 YGANAVYLGLT

-228 EEEDDNGQAREDWR
+228 EEEDDNRGAREDR
-242 GLAGGC
+242 YGL
-248 DEGGAGQYGAAG
+248 AG
-260 NCDEGRAG
+260 NCDAGRAG

-303 KIEGRKKSSLYVA
+303 KIEGRKKSPLYVA
-316 AVTNYYRHLLD
+316 AVTNYYRHILD

-373 KVERAGRNRL
+373 KVERVGRNRL
-383 GFKTSHAVAR
+383 GSKTSHAVAR

-403 DEKPFGFGARALF
+403 DEKPFGFGVKALF
-416 VNGKPAIEA
+416 VNGKPAIAA

-442 AVGAP
+442 AAGAP

-479 VEIGTNEV
+479 VEIGADEV

-497 AGTNAERFA
+497 AGTVEHIADDCVGTAERIADGSAGTNAERFA

-542 VAALDIV
+542 
-549 NPEARF
+549 P
-555 VPVSV
+555 
-560 LNELRRGLLE
+560 
-570 KAAEAA
+570 
-576 KMAEAEAVVQMT
+576 
-588 ESRQAV
+588 
-594 KTGGAAAVVQMAESR
+594 
-609 QAVKTGGAAAVNECE
+609 
-624 NIEFDAGGNCLA
+624 
-636 ACATERQ
+636 
-643 VKKLRLFRI
+643 
-652 GLETA
+652 
-657 EADWQACD
+657 
-665 MAETWF
+665 
-671 ALPQICRNTGRL
+671 LPSFCCRWRCCWRSSGIC
-683 AAVLQRL
+683 
-690 YEAGARKFVSE
+690 
-701 NYYAFEMLRPY
+701 
-712 EGVQIGA
+712 
-719 GSFIY
+719 
-724 VMNHYATAALR
+724 
-735 DIGAAWA
+735 
-742 TLALESPAENMAET
+742 PA
-756 AAKALVP
+756 
-763 TVQAV
+763 
-768 FAYPPLFTSA
+768 
-778 VCIRP
+778 
-783 NACKNCA
+783 
-790 RGVKRY
+790 
-796 RLKKDGRAFTV
+796 
-807 ISRDCQVQVFDTR
+807 
-820 PYEREAVPGVWAVI
+820 
-834 DERD
+834 

>member
-1 MCKRK
+1 
-6 RTAKALWR
+6 
-14 RVPQY
+14 
-19 GRNKETIMKHELLA
+19 MKHELLA

-228 EEEDDNGQAREDWR
+228 EEENDNRGAREDR
-242 GLAGGC
+242 
-248 DEGGAGQYGAAG
+248 Y
-260 NCDEGRAG
+260 
-268 QRGLA
+268 GLA

-303 KIEGRKKSSLYVA
+303 KIEGRKKSPLYVA
-316 AVTNYYRHLLD
+316 AVTNYYRHILD

-373 KVERAGRNRL
+373 KVERVGRNRL

-403 DEKPFGFGARALF
+403 DEKPFGFGVKALF

-433 ELPEEHPYL
+433 ELPEEHSYL

-479 VEIGTNEV
+479 VEIGADEV
-487 RAVCCGADGC
+487 RAVCCGADGCAGTAEHIADGSAGTAEHIADGC

-520 DAAKVE
+520 DTAKVE

-542 VAALDIV
+542 VAALDIA

-560 LNELRRGLLE
+560 LNELRRGLLD

-576 KMAEAEAVVQMT
+576 KMAEEEA
-588 ESRQAV
+588 A
-594 KTGGAAAVVQMAESR
+594 VQMAESR
-609 QAVKTGGAAAVNECE
+609 QAVKTGGAEAVNECE
-624 NIEFDAGGNCLA
+624 NIEPDAGGNCLA
-636 ACATERQ
+636 TCATERQ

-657 EADWQACD
+657 ETDWQACD

-671 ALPQICRNTGRL
+671 VLPQICRNTGRL
-683 AAVLQRL
+683 AAVVQSL
-690 YEAGARKFVSE
+690 YDAGARKFVAE
-701 NYYAFEMLRPY
+701 NYYAFEMLRQY

-768 FAYPPLFTSA
+768 FAYSPLFTSA

-783 NACKNCA
+783 NACKDCS

-796 RLKKDGRAFTV
+796 RLKKDGRAFTAV
-807 ISRDCQVQVFDTR
+807 SRDCQVQVFDTR
-820 PYEREAVPGVWAVI
+820 PYEREAVPGIWAVI

>member
-1 MCKRK
+1 
-6 RTAKALWR
+6 
-14 RVPQY
+14 
-19 GRNKETIMKHELLA
+19 MKHELLA

-248 DEGGAGQYGAAG
+248 DEEGAGRYGAAG

-303 KIEGRKKSSLYVA
+303 KIEGRKKSPLYVA
-316 AVTNYYRHLLD
+316 AVTNYYRHILD
-327 GRKKD
+327 GCKKD

-383 GFKTSHAVAR
+383 GFKSSHAVAR

-416 VNGKPAIEA
+416 VSGKPAIEA

-497 AGTNAERFA
+497 AGTNAERFV

-520 DAAKVE
+520 DTAKVE

-542 VAALDIV
+542 VAALDIA

-576 KMAEAEAVVQMT
+576 KMAEAEAVVQI
-588 ESRQAV
+588 
-594 KTGGAAAVVQMAESR
+594 AESR
-609 QAVKTGGAAAVNECE
+609 QAVKTGGAEAVNECE

-636 ACATERQ
+636 VCATERQ

-690 YEAGARKFVSE
+690 YEAGARKFVAE

-783 NACKNCA
+783 SACKNCA

-796 RLKKDGRAFTV
+796 RLKKDGRTFTAV
-807 ISRDCQVQVFDTR
+807 SRDCQVQVFDTR

>member
-1 MCKRK
+1 
-6 RTAKALWR
+6 
-14 RVPQY
+14 
-19 GRNKETIMKHELLA
+19 MKHELLA

-99 ARELPEIFAVLRRT
+99 ARELPEIFAMLRRT

-228 EEEDDNGQAREDWR
+228 EEGNDNRGAREDR
-242 GLAGGC
+242 H
-248 DEGGAGQYGAAG
+248 
-260 NCDEGRAG
+260 
-268 QRGLA
+268 GLA

-303 KIEGRKKSSLYVA
+303 KIEGRKKSPLYVA
-316 AVTNYYRHLLD
+316 AVTNYYRHILD

-373 KVERAGRNRL
+373 KVERVGRNRL

-403 DEKPFGFGARALF
+403 DEKPFGFGVKALF

-442 AVGAP
+442 AAGAP

-479 VEIGTNEV
+479 VEIGADEV

-497 AGTNAERFA
+497 AGTAEHIADGSAGTNAERFA

-542 VAALDIV
+542 VAALDIA

-560 LNELRRGLLE
+560 LNELRRGLLD

-576 KMAEAEAVVQMT
+576 KMAEEEA
-588 ESRQAV
+588 A
-594 KTGGAAAVVQMAESR
+594 VQMAESR
-609 QAVKTGGAAAVNECE
+609 QAVRTGGAEAVNECE
-624 NIEFDAGGNCLA
+624 NIEPDAGGNCLA
-636 ACATERQ
+636 TCATERQ
-643 VKKLRLFRI
+643 VKKLRLIRI

-657 EADWQACD
+657 ETDWQACD

-671 ALPQICRNTGRL
+671 VLPQICRNTGRL
-683 AAVLQRL
+683 AAVVQSL
-690 YEAGARKFVSE
+690 YDAGARKFVAE
-701 NYYAFEMLRPY
+701 NYYAFEMLRQY

-783 NACKNCA
+783 NACKDCS

-796 RLKKDGRAFTV
+796 RLKKDGRAFTAV
-807 ISRDCQVQVFDTR
+807 SRDCQVQVFDTR
-820 PYEREAVPGVWAVI
+820 PYEREAVPGIWAVI

>member
-1 MCKRK
+1 
-6 RTAKALWR
+6 
-14 RVPQY
+14 
-19 GRNKETIMKHELLA
+19 MKHELLA

-228 EEEDDNGQAREDWR
+228 EEEDDNRGAREDWY
-242 GLAGGC
+242 GL
-248 DEGGAGQYGAAG
+248 AG
-260 NCDEGRAG
+260 NCDAGRAG
-268 QRGLA
+268 QHGLA

-303 KIEGRKKSSLYVA
+303 KIEGRKKSPLYVA
-316 AVTNYYRHLLD
+316 AVTNYYRHILD

-373 KVERAGRNRL
+373 KVGRVGRNRL

-403 DEKPFGFGARALF
+403 DEKPFGFGVKALF

-442 AVGAP
+442 AAGAP

-479 VEIGTNEV
+479 VEIGADEV
-487 RAVCCGADGC
+487 RAVCCGADGCAGTAEHIADGC

-520 DAAKVE
+520 DTAKVE

-542 VAALDIV
+542 VAALDIA
-549 NPEARF
+549 NSEARF

-560 LNELRRGLLE
+560 LNELRRGLLD
-570 KAAEAA
+570 KAAAAAKLAEEEAA
-576 KMAEAEAVVQMT
+576 
-588 ESRQAV
+588 
-594 KTGGAAAVVQMAESR
+594 VQMAESR
-609 QAVKTGGAAAVNECE
+609 QAVRTGGAEAVNECE
-624 NIEFDAGGNCLA
+624 NIEPDAGGNCLVT
-636 ACATERQ
+636 CATERL

-657 EADWQACD
+657 ETDWQACD

-671 ALPQICRNTGRL
+671 VLPQICRNTGRL
-683 AAVLQRL
+683 AAVVQSL
-690 YEAGARKFVSE
+690 YDAGARKFVAE
-701 NYYAFEMLRPY
+701 NYYAFEMLRQY

-783 NACKNCA
+783 NACKDCS

-796 RLKKDGRAFTV
+796 RLKKDGRAFTAV
-807 ISRDCQVQVFDTR
+807 SRDCQVQVFDTR
-820 PYEREAVPGVWAVI
+820 PYEREAVPGIWAVI

>member
-1 MCKRK
+1 
-6 RTAKALWR
+6 
-14 RVPQY
+14 
-19 GRNKETIMKHELLA
+19 MKHELLA

-99 ARELPEIFAVLRRT
+99 ARELPEIFAMLRRT

-228 EEEDDNGQAREDWR
+228 EEENDNRGAREDR
-242 GLAGGC
+242 
-248 DEGGAGQYGAAG
+248 Y
-260 NCDEGRAG
+260 
-268 QRGLA
+268 GLA

-303 KIEGRKKSSLYVA
+303 KIEGRKKSPLYVA
-316 AVTNYYRHLLD
+316 AVTNYYCHILD

-373 KVERAGRNRL
+373 KVERVGRNRL

-403 DEKPFGFGARALF
+403 DEKPFGFGVKALF

-442 AVGAP
+442 AAGAP

-479 VEIGTNEV
+479 VEIGADEV
-487 RAVCCGADGC
+487 RAVCCGADGCAGTAEHIADGC

-506 GVAAVMRGDFPPAK
+506 GVAAVMRGDFPLAK
-520 DAAKVE
+520 DTAKVE

-542 VAALDIV
+542 VAALDIA

-560 LNELRRGLLE
+560 LNELRRGLLD

-576 KMAEAEAVVQMT
+576 KMAEEEA
-588 ESRQAV
+588 A
-594 KTGGAAAVVQMAESR
+594 VQMAESR
-609 QAVKTGGAAAVNECE
+609 QAVKTGGAEAVNECE
-624 NIEFDAGGNCLA
+624 NIEPDAGGNCLA
-636 ACATERQ
+636 TCATERQ

-657 EADWQACD
+657 ETDWQACD

-671 ALPQICRNTGRL
+671 VLPQICRNTGRL
-683 AAVLQRL
+683 AAVVQSL
-690 YEAGARKFVSE
+690 YDAGARKFVAE
-701 NYYAFEMLRPY
+701 NYYAFEMLRQY

-783 NACKNCA
+783 NACKDCS

-796 RLKKDGRAFTV
+796 RLKKDGRAFTAV
-807 ISRDCQVQVFDTR
+807 SRDCQVQVFDTR
-820 PYEREAVPGVWAVI
+820 PYEREAVPGIWAVI